1 MRISDLDFIRLLPA
15 FMRDDEAAIAL
26 SKAVSELMGLQR
38 IPTIR
43 TWDEIDHLNEA
54 ECDELAWELDVDW
67 YDSTYS
73 LDIKRNLIKNA
84 INVKRVA
91 GTKASVL
98 TVLRGIFGDAELAE
112 WFQYGGEPYR
122 FKVRTSAILTED
134 MASYFWELI
143 KKIKNVRSHI
153 EALEIIRETG
163 NIIYAGCGQ
172 SAVYRPAAIID
183 GYTVS
188 KDTNV
193 RIYAGAAG
201 TATIRPEAVMDGY
214 QTRKSAV
221 QMIHTGT
228 AGAVQYRPAAIT

>member
-43 TWDEIDHLNEA
+43 TWDEIDNLNEE

-98 TVLRGIFGDAELAE
+98 TVLRGIFGDAELEE
-112 WFQYGGEPYR
+112 WFQYNGNPYR

-134 MASYFWELI
+134 MASYFWELV

-153 EALEIIRETG
+153 EALEIIRETR
-163 NIIYAGCGQ
+163 NTIYAGCGQ

-201 TATIRPEAVMDGY
+201 TGTIRPAAVMDGY
-214 QTRKSAV
+214 QAQKSAV
-221 QMIHTGT
+221 QTIHTGA